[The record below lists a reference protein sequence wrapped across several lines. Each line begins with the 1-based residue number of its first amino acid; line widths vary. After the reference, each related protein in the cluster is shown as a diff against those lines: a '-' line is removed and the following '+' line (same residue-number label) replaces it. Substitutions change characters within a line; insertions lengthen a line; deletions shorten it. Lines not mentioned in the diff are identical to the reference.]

1 MLLETSLAAS
11 ATRRDAVVR
20 QLREE
25 IVSGVLGPGTVIK
38 DAELAARLGLSI
50 TPVREALGQLAVEG
64 LVEMPPNRAKR
75 VAPLSRRG
83 AVELCAV
90 MRVLSLAA
98 YEEGLP
104 RLLFADLQAMRAAH
118 AATLAALDRQDLA
131 AARQAS
137 RTFHDVV
144 IRAAD
149 NREMR
154 RLLALVLGRFE
165 RLFRVLSDQ
174 GHFPDPIDSQAEII
188 SAVERHD
195 LAAALSAY
203 RESLLRFEQMLEHL
217 PEDV

>member
-1 MLLETSLAAS
+1 MHLKAVSSAPEPVSTDEVTVAS
-11 ATRRDAVVR
+11 TRRDAVVR

-50 TPVREALGQLAVEG
+50 PPVREALAQLAVEG

-75 VAPLSRRG
+75 VAPLTRRG

-131 AARQAS
+131 A
-137 RTFHDVV
+137 
-144 IRAAD
+144 
-149 NREMR
+149 
-154 RLLALVLGRFE
+154 
-165 RLFRVLSDQ
+165 
-174 GHFPDPIDSQAEII
+174 PP
-188 SAVERHD
+188 
-195 LAAALSAY
+195 
-203 RESLLRFEQMLEHL
+203 
-217 PEDV
+217 P